1 MTFDE
6 REQRKKKVREEL
18 AKSGRKKK
26 GFMTPE
32 RKKKLR
38 VILFCLTTYP
48 KARKFM

>member
-32 RKKKLR
+32 RKTKLR
-38 VILFCLTTYP
+38 VNLSGLLIYP
-48 KARKFM
+48 RS